1 MVVGILIAL
10 QVNNWNEGH
19 NLRKK
24 EINFYK
30 VIESELAETNIELIR
45 KINSLEENLRNVI
58 TARNLLIM
66 KVNSTDS
73 LKHYIPQNL

>member
-1 MVVGILIAL
+1 VVVGILIAL